1 MAEPGQQF
9 AAASAKLLLFSAT
22 PEAQLQNAAF
32 AAQRQIEVSNIAETG
47 TVNMLPIIAY
57 PER

>member
-22 PEAQLQNAAF
+22 PKAQLQNAAF
-32 AAQRQIEVSNIAETG
+32 AAQCQIEVSRLTETVP
-47 TVNMLPIIAY
+47 VNMLPIIS
-57 PER
+57 